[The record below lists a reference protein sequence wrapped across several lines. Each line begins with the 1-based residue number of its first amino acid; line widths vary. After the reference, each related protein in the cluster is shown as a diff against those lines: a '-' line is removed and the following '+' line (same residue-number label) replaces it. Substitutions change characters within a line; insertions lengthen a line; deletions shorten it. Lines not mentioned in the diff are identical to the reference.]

1 MTYNYILDI
10 DILRRNYSTLKDKA
24 KKIIVI
30 DEGHNVEKTA
40 EC

>member
-1 MTYNYILDI
+1 MTYNYILDL
-10 DILRRNYSTLKDKA
+10 DIVKRNQPNLNEKA

-40 EC
+40 ES